1 MKSFLNNKVYNILKW
16 VAIIVLPAL
25 NGLWDELAA
34 AWGFPYEVQI
44 SKTISAVAVFLGAI
58 LVVSTV
64 QYYNGNIEGETE
76 ETEEIDGE

>member
-25 NGLWDELAA
+25 NGLWDELAS

-64 QYYNGNIEGETE
+64 QYYNGSIEGEVE